1 MISVDDWCLEE
12 AGAHYYAPL
21 HPTTP
26 RSARPQSLNNRS
38 DIAQSLNHSS
48 LNRSIMAQSL
58 NNRPVIAQSSLN
70 GSTYLEHMY
79 GGPNLYAMP
88 HYAPLRPTTP
98 QYTPLTYL
106 EHMYGSPN
114 LSILSIKPMAL
125 KRALNVGSS
134 GAIRHHSE
142 KSFTIGE
149 GVSLWRLSIVDCLI
163 AK

>member
-1 MISVDDWCLEE
+1 MIGVWKKRGHIITLRCIPLRP
-12 AGAHYYAPL
+12 APRDL
-21 HPTTP
+21 
-26 RSARPQSLNNRS
+26 NRS
-38 DIAQSLNHSS
+38 IIALIS

-142 KSFTIGE
+142 NSFTIGE